1 LAEKV
6 NAKITI
12 FDSTLRDGAQAEG
25 ISFSVTDKI
34 KIAQALDGLGVD
46 YIEAGNPGSNPK
58 DLEFFRYFSAK
69 NEKSLKHAKL
79 IAFGSTRR
87 KGIVAREDKNVLA
100 LLESGA
106 SAVCIFGKAWD
117 FHVTEIL
124 GATLDENLEMIR
136 DTVAFL
142 KSEGKEVM
150 FDAEHFFDGYKNNA
164 EYAFKAL
171 EAAAAGGADALVL
184 CDTNGGCFPDEIFEI
199 VSKVTAAFDVQIGIH
214 THNDCEMAVANSIM
228 AVEAGATQV
237 QGTFTG
243 FGERCGNANLSA
255 IIPGL
260 QLKKGYECIFPEEM
274 QNLTQTA
281 RFISEVANTSLNKRA
296 AYVGQTAFAHKGGMH
311 IDAVAK
317 NPESFEHINP
327 EKVGNARRN
336 LMSEVSGRSTLLK
349 KVQKV
354 RPDLTRDCP
363 EMGKIIEKLKEQEHK
378 GYQFEGAESSFALK
392 IRKALDDTIP
402 LFELI
407 YFKIISEDM
416 ASASK
421 NINATAVV
429 KIKIEDKTVIK
440 NGESVVEIAAEEGN
454 GPINALDKA
463 LRKALE
469 GFYHDQLENMKLTDY
484 KVRVLDSNS
493 ATESMVRVLIE
504 STDGVHKWST
514 VGVSPN
520 VVEASWEA
528 LMDSIKFKLIM
539 DRDKR
544 YAVFAY

>member
-1 LAEKV
+1 M
-6 NAKITI
+6 KITI

-34 KIAQALDGLGVD
+34 KIAQALDSLGVD

-58 DLEFFRYFSAK
+58 DLEFFRYF
-69 NEKSLKHAKL
+69 NENGDKSLRHAKL

-87 KGIVAREDKNVLA
+87 KGISAKEDKNVNA

-106 SAVCIFGKAWD
+106 GSVCIFGKSWD

-124 GATLDENLEMIR
+124 NATLDENLEMIC
-136 DTVAFL
+136 DTVAYL
-142 KSEGKEVM
+142 KSQGKEVM
-150 FDAEHFFDGYKNNA
+150 FDAEHFFDGYKNNP
-164 EYAFKAL
+164 EYAFASLKA
-171 EAAAAGGADALVL
+171 AQDGGAAALVL
-184 CDTNGGCFPDEIFEI
+184 CDTNGGCFPNEIYEI
-199 VSKVTAAFDVQIGIH
+199 VKKVVAEFEVPVGIH

-260 QLKKGYECIFPEEM
+260 QLKKGYDCIFPDEM
-274 QNLTQTA
+274 QNLTRTA

-349 KVQKV
+349 KVQQVNPKI
-354 RPDLTRDCP
+354 TRDSLK
-363 EMGKIIEKLKEQEHK
+363 MARVMEKLKEQERK
-378 GYQFEGAESSFALK
+378 GYQFENAESSFALK
-392 IRKALDDTIP
+392 IRRIISKRKP
-402 LFELI
+402 LFELC

-421 NINATAVV
+421 NVNATAIL
-429 KIKIEDKTVIK
+429 KIHVDDYSVTKSLDSINVI
-440 NGESVVEIAAEEGN
+440 VAEEGN
-454 GPINALDKA
+454 GPVNALDSA
-463 LRKALE
+463 LRKALDPYYGE
-469 GFYHDQLENMKLTDY
+469 VLKNVKLTDY
-484 KVRVLDSNS
+484 KVRVLDSND
-493 ATESMVRVLIE
+493 ATQSKVRVLIE
-504 STDGVHKWST
+504 STDGTRKWST

-544 YAVFAY
+544 YEVFAY

>member
-1 LAEKV
+1 VPK
-6 NAKITI
+6 KITI

-34 KIAQALDGLGVD
+34 KIALALDEIGVD

-58 DLEFFRYFSAK
+58 DLEFFRYF
-69 NEKSLKHAKL
+69 NESGQALRHAKL

-87 KGIVAREDKNVLA
+87 KGIAAKDDANVNA

-106 SAVCIFGKAWD
+106 GAVCIFGKAWD
-117 FHVTEIL
+117 FHATEIL

-142 KSEGKEVM
+142 KGQGLKVM
-150 FDAEHFFDGYKNNA
+150 FDAEHFFDGYKANTD
-164 EYAFKAL
+164 YAFAAL
-171 EAAAAGGADALVL
+171 RAAADGGASALVL
-184 CDTNGGCFPDEIFEI
+184 CDTNGGCFPSEIFEI
-199 VSKVTAAFDVQIGIH
+199 TQAVVNEFTGLQVGIH

-260 QLKKGYECIFPEEM
+260 QLKKGYDCIFADAM
-274 QNLTQTA
+274 ANLTQVA

-317 NPESFEHINP
+317 NPHSFEHIDP

-349 KVQKV
+349 KVQQV
-354 RPDLTRDCP
+354 RPDLTRACP
-363 EMGKIIEKLKEQEHK
+363 EMGKIMEKLKEQEHK

-392 IRKALDDTIP
+392 IRKLLGDFIP
-402 LFELI
+402 LFELS

-421 NINATAVV
+421 NINATAV
-429 KIKIEDKTVIK
+429 IKLHVDD
-440 NGESVVEIAAEEGN
+440 ESVVKECGATGSFDVIAAEEGN
-454 GPINALDKA
+454 GPVNALDKA
-463 LRKALE
+463 LRKALD
-469 GFYHDQLENMKLTDY
+469 GFYHEQLASVKLMDY
-484 KVRVLDSNS
+484 KVRVLDSDS
-493 ATESMVRVLIE
+493 ATESRVRVLIE